1 MESFSIIHSQR
12 QKKKKKTIEL
22 PIPKAQVYNG
32 NNKSS

>member
-12 QKKKKKTIEL
+12 QKKKTIEL